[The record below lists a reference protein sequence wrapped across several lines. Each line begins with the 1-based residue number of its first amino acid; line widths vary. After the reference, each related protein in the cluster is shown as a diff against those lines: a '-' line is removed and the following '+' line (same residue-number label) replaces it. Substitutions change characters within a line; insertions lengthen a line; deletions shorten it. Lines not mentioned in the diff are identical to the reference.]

1 MKLYAFIFMIGLGIT
16 QLKAQQ
22 PVLTGNS
29 PTEKTRI
36 PKRNKVPSNILKI
49 SLLGPLRGEYKLL
62 YERRL
67 KPWISVQ
74 AGIGGTTRDQV
85 FERFGSQGFNKH
97 NYPMRG
103 GFTASAGLRFYP
115 VADGWMGGFF
125 ISPDVQYRIYR
136 FNATLTQYDA
146 NASPSD
152 QNLKLS
158 YSMREYRLLFGHSY
172 DYIFRNVYLEYY
184 VGLVFREI
192 NESLP
197 SFQNTDSG
205 AYYTR
210 QTIYRFVPGI
220 ALNATL
226 GYSF

>member
-1 MKLYAFIFMIGLGIT
+1 MIPIILFYLLHYAVAWT
-16 QLKAQQ
+16 QK
-22 PVLTGNS
+22 PVLIGNNEYENKTPAQRKKIPANIIKFSLTG
-29 PTEKTRI
+29 PF
-36 PKRNKVPSNILKI
+36 
-49 SLLGPLRGEYKLL
+49 RGEYKLL

-67 KPWISVQ
+67 KPWLSVQ
-74 AGIGGTTRDQV
+74 VGIGGTSRDQV

-97 NYPMRG
+97 TYSVRG
-103 GFTASAGLRFYP
+103 GITASAGLRFYP
-115 VADGWMGGFF
+115 VADGWMSGFF
-125 ISPDVQYRIYR
+125 ISPEMQYRNYR
-136 FNATLTQYDA
+136 FNAALTQFDA
-146 NASPSD
+146 NAVPSD

-172 DYIFRNVYLEYY
+172 DYILRNVYLDYY

-192 NESLP
+192 NELLP

-205 AYYTR
+205 AFYTR
-210 QTIYRFVPGI
+210 RDVYRFIPGL